1 MLRNRLFPL
10 LLLLVAGLSQP
21 ALAQINPFR
30 GSRDTPLNAA
40 DLAAITEATNRL
52 LDRPKLAAGDA
63 ENWSNPQSGVS
74 GTATAGKP
82 VQRQGMACRVVLY
95 RATVPGHNTPRSRTL
110 TWCKTK
116 NGWKV
121 A

>member
-1 MLRNRLFPL
+1 MIRNRLLPL
-10 LLLLVAGLSQP
+10 LLLAACLSQP

-52 LDRPKLAAGDA
+52 LDRPQLAAGVT
-63 ENWSNPQSGVS
+63 ENWSNPQSGVT
-74 GTATAGKP
+74 GTATAGNP
-82 VQRQGMACRVVLY
+82 VQHKGMACRAVLY